1 MGVRQRRWTWKG
13 RERSAWVVEYFD
25 LKSKRR
31 LKTFKT
37 KRAAEGW
44 AAETRVSLKR
54 GTHIADSDSA
64 TVAEVGEL
72 WMQTGKEN
80 GLVRSSLKQ
89 NREHLDLHIIPFIG
103 DVKLSQLSVP
113 FIRSFEGSLRQEG
126 RSPALT
132 RKVLSSLGG
141 IVADAQERGLAM
153 HNPVREMRANR
164 GKRRT
169 KATREHR
176 KPLTVGI
183 DIPTP
188 AEIKAFLHAA
198 TGFRR
203 AFFATA
209 ALTGLRASELRGLRW
224 QDVDLAK
231 ATITVQQRADAW
243 GEIDQPKSEAG
254 HRTIPVPSLV
264 VNALKEWKLAC
275 PLCNTGRKD
284 DAGKPLKELYYV
296 FPTGKGRVE
305 SHSNLVQRHWWPL
318 QVDAGVSVPAVD
330 DTGDPGMMLD
340 GDCRVLRDANGRPI
354 PAKVAKYRGLHA
366 LRHFFCSWCAAR
378 TQDGG
383 LGLPLKTVQVRMGH
397 STLAMTSDRYGHLF
411 PSQDDAEVLAAGE
424 RALMG
429 A

>member
-1 MGVRQRRWTWKG
+1 MGIRQRRWTWKG
-13 RERSAWVVEYFD
+13 KEKSAWVVEYFD
-25 LKSKRR
+25 LKGKRR

-37 KRAAEGW
+37 RRAAEGW
-44 AAETRVSLKR
+44 AAETRVSIKR

-64 TVAEVGEL
+64 TVAEAGEL

-89 NREHLDLHIIPFIG
+89 NREHLDLHIAPFIG

-113 FIRSFEGSLRQEG
+113 FIRAFEGNLRDEG

-132 RKVLSSLGG
+132 RKVLSSLGA

-169 KATREHR
+169 KATRERR
-176 KPLTVGI
+176 KPLAVGV

-188 AEIKAFLHAA
+188 AETKAVLHAS

-209 ALTGLRASELRGLRW
+209 ALSGLRASELRGLRW
-224 QDVDLAK
+224 QDVDLSK
-231 ATITVQQRADAW
+231 ATITVRQRADAW
-243 GEIDQPKSEAG
+243 SEIDQPKSEAG
-254 HRTIPVPSLV
+254 YRTVPVPSLV

-275 PLCNTGRKD
+275 PLRNTGRKD
-284 DAGKPLKELYYV
+284 ADGGPIKELHYV
-296 FPTGKGRVE
+296 FPTGKGQVE
-305 SHSNLVQRHWWPL
+305 SHSNLVQRQWWPL
-318 QVDAGVSVPAVD
+318 QVTAGVSAPVVD
-330 DTGDPGMMLD
+330 DGGNPVMALD
-340 GDCRVLRDANGRPI
+340 ADGKVFFDHNDKPI
-354 PAKVAKYRGLHA
+354 PAMRAKYSGLHA

-397 STLAMTSDRYGHLF
+397 STLAMTADRYGHLF

>member
-1 MGVRQRRWTWKG
+1 MGIRQRTWTWKG
-13 RERSAWVVEYFD
+13 KARSAWVVEYFD
-25 LKSKRR
+25 LKGKRR
-31 LKTFKT
+31 LNTFKT
-37 KRAAEGW
+37 KRTAESW
-44 AAETRVSLKR
+44 AAETRVSIKR
-54 GTHIADSDSA
+54 GTHIADSDSV
-64 TVAEVGEL
+64 TVAEAGEL
-72 WMQTGKEN
+72 WIQTGRES

-89 NREHLDLHIIPFIG
+89 NREHLDLHIVPFVG

-113 FIRSFEGSLRQEG
+113 FIRAFEGDLRTEG

-141 IVADAQERGLAM
+141 TIADAQERGLAM

-169 KATREHR
+169 KATRERR
-176 KPLTVGI
+176 KPLAVGV
-183 DIPTP
+183 DIPMPT
-188 AEIKAFLHAA
+188 EIKAVLHAA
-198 TGFRR
+198 SGFRR
-203 AFFATA
+203 AFFSTA

-231 ATITVQQRADAW
+231 SAITVRQRADAW
-243 GEIDQPKSEAG
+243 GGIDQPKSEAG
-254 HRTIPVPSLV
+254 NRTVPVPSLV
-264 VNALKEWKLAC
+264 VNALKEWRLAC
-275 PLCNTGRKD
+275 PLRNTGRKD
-284 DAGKPLKELYYV
+284 ANGEPIKELHYV
-296 FPTGKGRVE
+296 FPTGKGRIE

-318 QVDAGVSVPAVD
+318 QVTAGVSVLVLD
-330 DTGDPGMMLD
+330 DAGNPVMALD
-340 GDCRVLRDANGRPI
+340 EERKPLLDDNGKPT
-354 PAKVAKYRGLHA
+354 PVMAAKYRGLHA

-424 RALMG
+424 RALMSV
-429 A
+429 